1 MWSSE
6 KQKLQN
12 LNLKNWLEDKK
23 TIDENKK
30 SKFLNALSKIYWE
43 ESELNPPEYCS
54 ECNSCYND
62 DWLEFEQAIYIIKK
76 KVIKNRYNFFKKK
89 VNIEVV

>member
-1 MWSSE
+1 MFTSE

-12 LNLKNWLEDKK
+12 LNLKEWLQEKK

-30 SKFLNALSKIYWE
+30 SKFLYALKEIYKE
-43 ESELNPPEYCS
+43 EYELNPPENCS
-54 ECNSCYND
+54 ECNHCYND
-62 DWLEFEQAIYIIKK
+62 EWLEFEQAIYIIES
-76 KVIKNRYNFFKKK
+76 KVCKNRYDFFKKE